1 MWLIK
6 AWMDPAKFNFEVQSV
21 VAMRLLKIAA
31 GGATGAAESTKNG
44 SGEGGGLGGR
54 PDRWIARPRKRRE
67 RKGGHESSDGTG
79 QEKGQRKSEAVLRRE
94 VSATQKSTGS
104 LCCLF
109 VVRRTVT
116 GGRS

>member
-1 MWLIK
+1 
-6 AWMDPAKFNFEVQSV
+6 
-21 VAMRLLKIAA
+21 
-31 GGATGAAESTKNG
+31 
-44 SGEGGGLGGR
+44 
-54 PDRWIARPRKRRE
+54 
-67 RKGGHESSDGTG
+67 
-79 QEKGQRKSEAVLRRE
+79 